1 MVPLF
6 LHKFLKFLTLAVPNF
21 LHIHRSIL
29 LRDAAKGT
37 RHNARTVQDEL
48 THPIELKEMA
58 EELLHIG
65 LTVRWGDG
73 NGAQEWAFDHKLPEN
88 IDTQVSITGCGT
100 SFLMV

>member
-37 RHNARTVQDEL
+37 RHNAHTVQDEL

-88 IDTQVSITGCGT
+88 IDTQVPITGCGT